1 MSANLRA
8 VPWFA
13 EMEPWGGELGGV
25 VVEEG
30 SGDMR
35 TLPKGAKAE
44 GVSRTAFV
52 IMMEEGAIFEVC
64 REVGRALHLGCRF
77 TSL

>member
-1 MSANLRA
+1 MTGATSANLRA

-13 EMEPWGGELGGV
+13 AMKPWGGELGGV

-30 SGDMR
+30 IGDMK

-44 GVSRTAFV
+44 GVSGTAFTV
-52 IMMEEGAIFEVC
+52 MTEEDGIF
-64 REVGRALHLGCRF
+64 
-77 TSL
+77 